1 MEIGL
6 WKRRFICVCL
16 YCGMDAFEI
25 YLKKK
30 AGYIIMNIG
39 MLLVVIFMVVAGL
52 GSTIAIVITM
62 FAVLGQKIYRKIKYG
77 ASLYD

>member
-1 MEIGL
+1 
-6 WKRRFICVCL
+6 
-16 YCGMDAFEI
+16 
-25 YLKKK
+25 
-30 AGYIIMNIG
+30 MNIG

-52 GSTIAIVITM
+52 GSTIAIVVTM

>member
-1 MEIGL
+1 MPHLGTKHL
-6 WKRRFICVCL
+6 
-16 YCGMDAFEI
+16 
-25 YLKKK
+25 LKEKE
-30 AGYIIMNIG
+30 GYIIMNIG

-52 GSTIAIVITM
+52 GSTIAIVVTM